1 MKTPGQLDYER
12 DVQQKP
18 LYHTGQPRKTW
29 EELSEITRWSWER
42 GATKPPTQTYLPSLI
57 LFFTLTALSACAPLP
72 TLEPNPAT
80 MLYVDC
86 GGHPTHIPLSQY
98 RNQPR
103 CVQI

>member
-1 MKTPGQLDYER
+1 MKTPGQLDYEA

-42 GATKPPTQTYLPSLI
+42 RHIPLALLVLSLV
-57 LFFTLTALSACAPLP
+57 ACTTRP
-72 TLEPNPAT
+72 TLEPIPAT
-80 MLYVDC
+80 ILYVDC

>member
-18 LYHTGQPRKTW
+18 LYHTGHPRKTW
-29 EELSEITRWSWER
+29 AELSELTRWSWER
-42 GATKPPTQTYLPSLI
+42 GATINRPTSPITLVL
-57 LFFTLTALSACAPLP
+57 LFLFTLSACTTLP
-72 TLEPNPAT
+72 GKEPGPAT

>member
-1 MKTPGQLDYER
+1 MHHKTPGQLDYES

-18 LYHTGQPRKTW
+18 LYHDGTPRKTW
-29 EELSEITRWSWER
+29 EQLEELVRWTWER
-42 GATKPPTQTYLPSLI
+42 RHIPLTLSFFMLSL
-57 LFFTLTALSACAPLP
+57 LSACAPLP

-86 GGHPTHIPLSQY
+86 GGYPTHIPLSQY

>member
-1 MKTPGQLDYER
+1 MKTPGQLDYEQ
-12 DVQQKP
+12 DVQRKP
-18 LYHTGQPRKTW
+18 LYHDGTPRKAWEQLREIVKWTW
-29 EELSEITRWSWER
+29 ERRHMPLTLLVLSLV
-42 GATKPPTQTYLPSLI
+42 AC
-57 LFFTLTALSACAPLP
+57 TAHP
-72 TLEPNPAT
+72 TLEPSPAT